1 MSHPNQP
8 EYFTINSVCPH
19 TGDVTCVGIFE
30 NMRAVSY
37 RLQRMYTSCGDEYR
51 VECHHL
57 STAEA
62 EAEAYTEQTVNKA
75 KYRREQEMKEARL
88 KEWEE
93 YKQKEEDQM
102 IEDCKNAQPD
112 EDEDFDDEGFQRMME
127 GPELPDIKA
136 EYKTVGV
143 S

>member
-1 MSHPNQP
+1 MSHPNQA
-8 EYFTINSVCPH
+8 EYFTINSICPH
-19 TGDVTCVGIFE
+19 SGDVTCVGIFE

-51 VECHHL
+51 VECFHL

-75 KYRREQEMKEARL
+75 KYKREQEMKEARL

-93 YKQKEEDQM
+93 HHEKW
-102 IEDCKNAQPD
+102 D
-112 EDEDFDDEGFQRMME
+112 ELDEVFEKMME
-127 GPELPDIKA
+127 GNDD
-136 EYKTVGV
+136 
-143 S
+143 